1 LKNPPDQKI
10 TGNGVNKMALTGI
23 QIFKLLPKTNCK
35 ECGVPTCLAFAMA
48 LAAGKAEL
56 SACPYVSDEAKE
68 ALSEASAPPIRPVT
82 IGVGDNAVKV
92 GGETVMFRHEKRF
105 ENPPGI
111 AIMVKTG
118 MDDAEIDARLKKFKE
133 LQYERV
139 GLHLRGEL
147 VAIKDESGDA
157 ARFEAVIGKVL
168 QGSDAGLILMSDSAD
183 VLAAGVK
190 ACADKKPL
198 IYAATGDNLDQ
209 VVTLA
214 KDNSCPLAV
223 KGANLD
229 EVAELAEKAAAAGV
243 NDIVIDSG
251 ARTVKQAFQDELIIR
266 GAALVNKYKPL
277 GYPTI
282 AIPAEMTDDPMKEA
296 VIAGM
301 MIAKY
306 AGLIVLSDFQGE
318 SLFPLLVERMNVYT
332 DPQRPL
338 ATTQGIYEIGNVTD
352 QSPVLI
358 TTNFSLTY
366 FIVSGEI
373 ESSKVPSYLLVM
385 DTEGLSVMTAWAAGK
400 FVADAIGPFVKK
412 SGIEDKVKHRKLIIP
427 GYAAAESGGLEEELP
442 GWEVLVG
449 PREGAHITAYLKA
462 WTP

>member
-1 LKNPPDQKI
+1 
-10 TGNGVNKMALTGI
+10 MALTGI

-35 ECGVPTCLAFAMA
+35 ECGVPTCLAFAMS

-56 SACPYVSDEAKE
+56 TACPYVSDEAKE

-105 ENPPGI
+105 ENPTGI
-111 AIMVKTG
+111 AITIGTG
-118 MDDAEIDARLKKFKE
+118 LDDAEIDARLKKFKE

-139 GLHLRGEL
+139 GLLLRGEL
-147 VAIKDESGDA
+147 VAIKDEAGDI
-157 ARFEAVIGKVL
+157 ARFEAVVGKVTA
-168 QGSDAGLILMSDSAD
+168 GGDADIILMSDNVD
-183 VLAAGVK
+183 VLTAGVK

-198 IYAATGDNLDQ
+198 IYAATSDNVDT
-209 VVTLA
+209 VAALA
-214 KDNSCPLAV
+214 KDNSCPVVA
-223 KGANLD
+223 KGSSLD
-229 EVAELAEKAAAAGV
+229 EVAELTEKLGAAGI

-251 ARTVKQAFQDELIIR
+251 ARTLKQLFEDQLIIR

-282 AIPAEMTDDPMKEA
+282 AIPAEMTDNPMKEA

-301 MIAKY
+301 LIAKY
-306 AGLIVLSDFQGE
+306 AGIIVLSDFQGE
-318 SLFPLLVERMNVYT
+318 SLFPLLVERLNIYT

-338 ATTQGIYEIGNVTD
+338 ATTEGIYEINNPD
-352 QSPVLI
+352 ENSPVLL
-358 TTNFSLTY
+358 TSNFSLTY

-373 ESSKVPSYLLVM
+373 EGSKVPSYLVVM

-400 FVADAIGPFVKK
+400 FVADAIGPFIKK
-412 SGIEDKVKHRKLIIP
+412 CGITDKVKHRKLIIP

-442 GWEVLVG
+442 DWEILIG
-449 PREGAHITAYLKA
+449 PREGSHIPAYLKS